1 VYVVTSDG
9 QLHVLGLPSGKDV
22 QKPAPFLP
30 ANANWS
36 DPVAINTTL
45 YATTSQGCNGAPNG
59 VWAIDLDSE
68 ARPVVS
74 WKTNGGSVIGGVTF
88 STDGSVAFVAV
99 GPKQGGVVTTGQTAA
114 NTAGASDSY
123 QNAIVALDPKTLEV
137 KDWYT
142 QLTAEF
148 VTAPVVFQFN
158 GKDMVAAAT
167 KDGRV
172 IVLDSASLG
181 GANHGTPHSASRPLL
196 TAGSTFTPD
205 ALTIWTEAIPAP
217 PSAQP
222 APATP
227 PAGAAPGAPGA
238 PQAPAPPA
246 FQPGTSYVL
255 VPVTG
260 RLAADLKVPSANGS
274 ITNGGIVALKI
285 VDTGGRL
292 SLEPAWASRDIT
304 SPTAPIVVNGV
315 AFSASAG
322 KSAAV
327 VYAFNAKDGKELWNS
342 GRAMTQPL
350 SGRSFWSAM
359 GQIYAG
365 AADGTVYTFGFRDER
380 R

>member
-9 QLHVLGLPSGKDV
+9 QLHVMGLPSGKDI
-22 QKPAPFLP
+22 QKPAPFVP
-30 ANANWS
+30 ANANWT
-36 DPVAINTTL
+36 DPVAISTTL
-45 YATTSQGCNGAPNG
+45 YTTTSQNCGGAPSG
-59 VWAIDLDSE
+59 LWAIDLDSE
-68 ARPVVS
+68 AKPVVS
-74 WKTNGGSVIGGVTF
+74 WKTNGGNVVGGVTF
-88 STDGSVAFVAV
+88 TSDGSTALVAV
-99 GPKQGGVVTTGQTAA
+99 GPKQGPITTGQTAGT
-114 NTAGASDSY
+114 TAGASESY
-123 QNAIVALDPKTLEV
+123 QNAIVALDAKTLAV

-148 VTAPVVFQFN
+148 VTAPMVFQFN

-172 IVLDSASLG
+172 IVLEAASLG
-181 GANHGTPHSASRPLL
+181 GANHGTPHFASRPLV

-205 ALTIWTEAIPAP
+205 ALTMWQEALPAP
-217 PSAQP
+217 PSTEP
-222 APATP
+222 APA
-227 PAGAAPGAPGA
+227 AGAAGAPGA

-246 FQPGTSYVL
+246 VTPGPAYVL

-260 RLAADLKVPSANGS
+260 RLAADLKIPSANGS

-285 VDTGGRL
+285 ADNGGKL

-304 SPTAPIVVNGV
+304 SPLAPIVVNGV
-315 AFSASAG
+315 AFTASAG

-327 VYAFNAKDGKELWNS
+327 VYALNGKDGKELWTS
-342 GRAMTQPL
+342 GRALTQPL

-365 AADGTVYTFGFRDER
+365 TADGTVHTFGFRDER